1 VTETDGSTSTYQY
14 DSVIFRLSNAGT
26 SVKQK
31 TGVLRSTE
39 APDLMTPSAS
49 IMTSAATTE
58 TVTDGD
64 GRRLTIRQLTALDR
78 LRLFKAAG
86 PILAQNQPWLGMA
99 LIASSVNAID
109 DVPVPPPGNEAQ
121 VEAMVAR
128 LGDSG
133 ISAVAQALQQ
143 STELTTAEVLDN
155 AGN

>member
-1 VTETDGSTSTYQY
+1 
-14 DSVIFRLSNAGT
+14 
-26 SVKQK
+26 
-31 TGVLRSTE
+31 
-39 APDLMTPSAS
+39 MTPTTS
-49 IMTSAATTE
+49 IMTAAATME
-58 TVTDGD
+58 TVTDDD
-64 GRRLTIRQLTALDR
+64 GRRLTIRRMTALDR

-86 PILAQNQPWLGMA
+86 PTLAQNQPWLGMA

-109 DVPVPPPGNEAQ
+109 DVPVPTPANEAQ

-143 STELTTAEVLDN
+143 TAELTTAELLDN